1 MSDNATEQLGAFF
14 SQNTYRLETVIKL
27 LVNKNIIT
35 KEEFNKMANDILESK
50 KKQPKTKTDIVD
62 KLKDRVFLK

>member
-50 KKQPKTKTDIVD
+50 KKQPKAKTDIVD